1 MQAAAGVDLL
11 AIVRCGIDARKANGI
26 LAPSGPSPE
35 RWQAHL
41 KHVRWKETGSM
52 TARAGAG
59 LLMLGT
65 VLGVLWLKAST
76 AWFFMLF

>member
-1 MQAAAGVDLL
+1 
-11 AIVRCGIDARKANGI
+11 
-26 LAPSGPSPE
+26 
-35 RWQAHL
+35 
-41 KHVRWKETGSM
+41 M